1 MGGFEIMNELQRM
14 VNVPEWNKVWLDHAE
29 NYKKKA
35 AEISNNHFRISRLLG
50 YAAYNMQ
57 KPEMGK
63 EAWND
68 LLRWGKN
75 KTLPPLK
82 TSRILPPEVP
92 APIDEIPFVSTNE
105 VATWSLD
112 AIYLLE
118 TCPSDE

>member
-1 MGGFEIMNELQRM
+1 MNFHPRHGTIIPITKKEKDALIAKWGITESKQSNPIIPGF
-14 VNVPEWNKVWLDHAE
+14 HAA

-50 YAAYNMQ
+50 YAAYYMQ
-57 KPEMGK
+57 KPDMGK

-92 APIDEIPFVSTNE
+92 APIDEIPFVSTND
-105 VATWSLD
+105 VAT
-112 AIYLLE
+112 
-118 TCPSDE
+118 